1 MIRLKNAWANE
12 AVYSGQWANE
22 SANWSKFKN
31 VAGLCPSVSLCLYV
45 CVWLPVFICAF
56 GSLCLCVRLAF
67 CVYVC
72 VWLSVL
78 MCASGSLCL
87 CVRWALC
94 VYVCFWLSVFICMF
108 GSVCL
113 FVRLAL
119 VVYVCVPDGCLARSL
134 VMTRMDMYIH
144 RCVYT
149 YICHEGTCC
158 FDAHRGH

>member
-1 MIRLKNAWANE
+1 MRHWLQERDETYHMIRLKNAWANE

-94 VYVCFWLSVFICMF
+94 LYVYVWLRVFICAF
-108 GSVCL
+108 GSRCL
-113 FVRLAL
+113 RLR
-119 VVYVCVPDGCLARSL
+119 ARRLSG
-134 VMTRMDMYIH
+134 MIASHNKNGY
-144 RCVYT
+144 VYT
-149 YICHEGTCC
+149 
-158 FDAHRGH
+158 